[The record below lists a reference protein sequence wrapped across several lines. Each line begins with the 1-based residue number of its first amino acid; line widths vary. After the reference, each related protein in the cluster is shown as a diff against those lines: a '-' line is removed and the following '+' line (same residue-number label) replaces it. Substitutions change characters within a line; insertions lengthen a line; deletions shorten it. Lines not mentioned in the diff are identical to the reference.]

1 MTTDRIYKGRKSVS
15 IALEELQNL
24 AGKQFHSKVVEAAL
38 IALKNIQIDTLYNQL
53 PQVKEIL
60 ISANNNLDVYQEY
73 SECVLEDEFD
83 DFRGPIAGICEG
95 LKTTSTD
102 FLLVV
107 PCDGPRLPMDLAR
120 RMLASCLK
128 EGSLL
133 ATVHDGQFKQ
143 PTYSLIHKSLLA
155 NAKDFLIRGER
166 KLGQWLK
173 ENHSTLVDYSDQPEA
188 FVNINSVEQLQELE
202 TRSLQQG

>member
-1 MTTDRIYKGRKSVS
+1 MKKVMQNNVN
-15 IALEELQNL
+15 ALIL
-24 AGKQFHSKVVEAAL
+24 AGGRSSRMQFQDKGLMRLNNKPMVAQIVQR
-38 IALKNIQIDTLYNQL
+38 LK

>member
-1 MTTDRIYKGRKSVS
+1 MQNNVN
-15 IALEELQNL
+15 ALIL
-24 AGKQFHSKVVEAAL
+24 AGGRSSRMQFQDKGLMRLNNKPMVAQIVQR
-38 IALKNIQIDTLYNQL
+38 LK

-60 ISANNNLDVYQEY
+60 ISANNNLDVYRQY

-95 LKTTSTD
+95 LKMTSSD

-107 PCDGPRLPMDLAR
+107 PCDGPRLPMDLAK

-166 KLGQWLK
+166 KLGLWLK
-173 ENHSTLVDYSDQPEA
+173 ENHATLVDYSDQPEA

-202 TRSLQQG
+202 SRSL